1 MFGSL
6 VSGVYGYMHTP
17 HTVPST
23 GIPADAGSHIESRDL
38 SALLGTRERQLVR
51 LVVDGCSTEE
61 IANRLAIRPQ
71 TVKNRLSRIYAKLG
85 VATRVQLAVYALRK
99 GLADP
104 V

>member
-1 MFGSL
+1 
-6 VSGVYGYMHTP
+6 MHTT
-17 HTVPST
+17 HTGQPIGNPTES
-23 GIPADAGSHIESRDL
+23 GESHTETPNTSSLLEARD
-38 SALLGTRERQLVR
+38 RQLVR
-51 LVVDGCSTEE
+51 LVVEGCSTET

-85 VATRVQLAVYALRK
+85 VSTRVQLAVYALRN